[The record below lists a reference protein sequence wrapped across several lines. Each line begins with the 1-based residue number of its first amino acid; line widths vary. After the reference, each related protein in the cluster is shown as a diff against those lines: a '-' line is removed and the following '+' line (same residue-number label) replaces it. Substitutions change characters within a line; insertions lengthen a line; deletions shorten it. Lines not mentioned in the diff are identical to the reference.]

1 MTLYP
6 KAFQLLASIWRGG
19 LAPRVR
25 KSLISAQTMLK
36 GVPVHSRRN
45 HDICACT
52 HPREQPGEVIG
63 GFRFRDV
70 DHMVSHAMIIASF
83 PVLRFPSENVKP
95 HSRYMPPKLLEFRE
109 RMLRNIEG
117 LKRSARLRS
126 ESAMQRVLALLR
138 RMDVSDRESALE
150 PSPPSISGNLFQ
162 KCSLVISRAVLWRN
176 RIALGRH

>member
-1 MTLYP
+1 M
-6 KAFQLLASIWRGG
+6 
-19 LAPRVR
+19 R
-25 KSLISAQTMLK
+25 KSLISGQTMLK
-36 GVPVHSRRN
+36 GVPVRSRRN
-45 HDICACT
+45 HDIRACT

-70 DHMVSHAMIIASF
+70 DHMISHAMIIASF
-83 PVLRFPSENVKP
+83 PVLRLLSENVNP

-109 RMLRNIEG
+109 RMLRNIEVSSG
-117 LKRSARLRS
+117 ARDCAARVQCNEFWCFFVEWMFPIGRS
-126 ESAMQRVLALLR
+126 V
-138 RMDVSDRESALE
+138 LE